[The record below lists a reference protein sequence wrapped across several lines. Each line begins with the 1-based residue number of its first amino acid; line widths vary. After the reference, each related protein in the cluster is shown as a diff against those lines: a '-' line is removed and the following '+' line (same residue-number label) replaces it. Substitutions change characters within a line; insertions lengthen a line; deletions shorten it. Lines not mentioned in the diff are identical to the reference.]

1 MRSALGSS
9 PRRPHRA
16 VVLAVALAAMVG
28 VGCAHPKKA
37 PADEASVEVV
47 LPEFVFVAVENHNY
61 NDVVVSL
68 VTNDGR
74 VQRIGQVSGST
85 NLTLRFPGRMLASGP
100 TLQLIARAG
109 RSEVRSERFVLHP
122 GQQVTWTLETSL
134 QRSTISVY

>member
-9 PRRPHRA
+9 PRRPHRGL
-16 VVLAVALAAMVG
+16 VLAVALATIVM

-37 PADEASVEVV
+37 PADEASTEVV

-109 RSEVRSERFVLHP
+109 KSEVRSERFVLHP

-134 QRSTISVY
+134 QRSTIAVY